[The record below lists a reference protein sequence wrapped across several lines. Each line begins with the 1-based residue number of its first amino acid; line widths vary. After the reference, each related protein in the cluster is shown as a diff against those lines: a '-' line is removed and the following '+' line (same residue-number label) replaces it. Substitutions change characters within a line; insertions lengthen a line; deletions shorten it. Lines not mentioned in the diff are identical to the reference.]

1 MKLIRYFFFRLRNT
15 FRHIKYLERHVNTQL
30 IYSYPYG
37 VFIEDKLQ
45 IFKDIYHTIF
55 VFYKPIEHDIDL
67 ADQIGS
73 ITHHAFSD

>member
-1 MKLIRYFFFRLRNT
+1 M
-15 FRHIKYLERHVNTQL
+15 KYLERHVNTQL

-37 VFIEDKLQ
+37 VLVFIEDKLQ
-45 IFKDIYHTIF
+45 IFKDIYHRF
-55 VFYKPIEHDIDL
+55 LFSYKPIEHDIDL